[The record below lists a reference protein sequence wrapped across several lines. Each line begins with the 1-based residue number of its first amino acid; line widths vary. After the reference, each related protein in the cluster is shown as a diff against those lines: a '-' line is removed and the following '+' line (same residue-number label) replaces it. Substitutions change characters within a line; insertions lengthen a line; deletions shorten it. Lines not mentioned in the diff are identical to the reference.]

1 MFIWVH
7 LPAHDVT
14 MVDVDT
20 ALKSAA
26 IDRRKA
32 KKGRDSSKPKRPG
45 GSVGVEP
52 FDPEVFRTKE
62 VADTYSMWLVL
73 IGSILTALLMRFA
86 IMPGMGEPGPLLWL
100 LPLSLVLILPTL
112 HRLILPDEI
121 SDLYT
126 GGNWF
131 RAGMLWIFTWL
142 SISII
147 LVNPPLADISAPE
160 AADVRLVFDEGEESE
175 DLIARL
181 DRVGNDIDISI
192 EAGQS
197 EGSMWLLLDVRDNV
211 AVDDCSIIVQLV
223 KNEQVL
229 LNSTINGANTT
240 AIAAYDDLVSGN
252 RSIVSIVDEGSWS
265 NPDMKLWRPTD
276 VGIAVDL
283 GVFDTGTYEL
293 RYRIDQPGD
302 PWPLTTGDTV
312 YKIQILPSQ

>member
-7 LPAHDVT
+7 VPAHHVT
-14 MVDVDT
+14 MVNVDT

-32 KKGRDSSKPKRPG
+32 KKDRDSSKPKRPG

-73 IGSILTALLMRFA
+73 IGSVLTALLMRFA

-211 AVDDCSIIVQLV
+211 AVEDCSITVQLV

-229 LNSTINGANTT
+229 LNSTINGANAT
-240 AIAAYDDLVSGN
+240 AIAAYEDLVSEN

>member
-1 MFIWVH
+1 
-7 LPAHDVT
+7 

-26 IDRRKA
+26 IDRRKT
-32 KKGRDSSKPKRPG
+32 KKDRDSSKPKRPG

-73 IGSILTALLMRFA
+73 IGSVLTALIMRFLV
-86 IMPGMGEPGPLLWL
+86 MPGMGEPGPLLWL

-112 HRLILPDEI
+112 HRLILPDEV

-175 DLIARL
+175 DLVARL

-192 EAGQS
+192 ETGQS

-211 AVDDCSIIVQLV
+211 AVEDCSITVQLV

-229 LNSTINGANTT
+229 LNSTINGANGT
-240 AIAAYDDLVSGN
+240 AITAYDDLVSAN
-252 RSIVSIVDEGSWS
+252 RSIVSIIDGGSYS
-265 NPDMKLWRPTD
+265 DPGMKLWRSTD
-276 VGIAVDL
+276 VGVAVNL
-283 GVFDTGTYEL
+283 GAFDTGTYEL

-302 PWPLTTGDTV
+302 PWPLTTGDSV

>member
-1 MFIWVH
+1 MWVH
-7 LPAHDVT
+7 LPVHDVP

-26 IDRRKA
+26 IDRRKT
-32 KKGRDSSKPKRPG
+32 KKDRDSSKPKRPG

-73 IGSILTALLMRFA
+73 IGSVLTALIMRFLV
-86 IMPGMGEPGPLLWL
+86 MPGMGEPGPLLWL

-175 DLIARL
+175 DLVARL

-192 EAGQS
+192 ETGQS

-211 AVDDCSIIVQLV
+211 AVEDCSITVQLV

-229 LNSTINGANTT
+229 LNSTINGANGT
-240 AIAAYDDLVSGN
+240 AITAYDDLVSAN
-252 RSIVSIVDEGSWS
+252 RSIVSIIDGGSYS
-265 NPDMKLWRPTD
+265 DPGMKLWRSTD
-276 VGIAVDL
+276 VGVAVNL
-283 GVFDTGTYEL
+283 GAFDTGTYEL

-302 PWPLTTGDTV
+302 PWPLTTGDSV

>member
-7 LPAHDVT
+7 RPVRDVP

-32 KKGRDSSKPKRPG
+32 KKNRDSSKPKRPG
-45 GSVGVEP
+45 GSVGIEP

-73 IGSILTALLMRFA
+73 IGSVLTALIMRFLV
-86 IMPGMGEPGPLLWL
+86 MPGMGEPGPLLWL

-147 LVNPPLADISAPE
+147 LVNPPLADISPPE
-160 AADVRLVFDEGEESE
+160 AADISLVFDEGEESE
-175 DLIARL
+175 DLVARL
-181 DRVGNDIDISI
+181 DRSGNDIDISI
-192 EAGQS
+192 ETGQS

-211 AVDDCSIIVQLV
+211 AVEDCSITVQLV

-229 LNSTINGANTT
+229 LNSTINGTDQNAISGYDNLAN
-240 AIAAYDDLVSGN
+240 GN
-252 RSIVSIVDEGSWS
+252 RSIVSILDAPLFNRATGDGS
-265 NPDMKLWRPTD
+265 RITD
-276 VGIAVDL
+276 VGFAVNL
-283 GVFDTGTYEL
+283 GTFDTGTYEL
-293 RYRIDQPGD
+293 RYKIDQQGD
-302 PWPLTTGDTV
+302 PWPLTTGDAV
-312 YKIQILPSQ
+312 YKIQISPS

>member
-7 LPAHDVT
+7 RPVRDVP

-32 KKGRDSSKPKRPG
+32 KKNRDSSKPKRPG
-45 GSVGVEP
+45 GSVGIEP

-73 IGSILTALLMRFA
+73 IGSVLTAFIMRFLV
-86 IMPGMGEPGPLLWL
+86 MPGMGEPGPLLWL

-147 LVNPPLADISAPE
+147 LVNPPLADISPPE
-160 AADVRLVFDEGEESE
+160 AADISLVFDEGEESE
-175 DLIARL
+175 DLVARL
-181 DRVGNDIDISI
+181 DRSGNDIDISI
-192 EAGQS
+192 ETGQS

-211 AVDDCSIIVQLV
+211 AVEDCSITVQLV

-229 LNSTINGANTT
+229 LNSTINGTDQN
-240 AIAAYDDLVSGN
+240 AISGYDNLVNGN
-252 RSIVSIVDEGSWS
+252 RSIVSILDAPLFNRATGDGS
-265 NPDMKLWRPTD
+265 RITD
-276 VGIAVDL
+276 VGFAVNL
-283 GVFDTGTYEL
+283 GIFDTGTYEL
-293 RYRIDQPGD
+293 RYKIDQQGD
-302 PWPLTTGDTV
+302 PWPLTTGDAV
-312 YKIQILPSQ
+312 YKIQISPS

>member
-1 MFIWVH
+1 
-7 LPAHDVT
+7 
-14 MVDVDT
+14 
-20 ALKSAA
+20 
-26 IDRRKA
+26 
-32 KKGRDSSKPKRPG
+32 
-45 GSVGVEP
+45 
-52 FDPEVFRTKE
+52 
-62 VADTYSMWLVL
+62 MWLVL
-73 IGSILTALLMRFA
+73 IGSVLTALLMRFA

-211 AVDDCSIIVQLV
+211 AVEDCSITVQLV

-229 LNSTINGANTT
+229 LNSTINGANAT
-240 AIAAYDDLVSGN
+240 AIAAYEDLVSEN

>member
-1 MFIWVH
+1 MWVH
-7 LPAHDVT
+7 LPVHDVP

-26 IDRRKA
+26 IDRRKT
-32 KKGRDSSKPKRPG
+32 KKDRDSSKPKRPG

-73 IGSILTALLMRFA
+73 IGSVLTALIMRFLV
-86 IMPGMGEPGPLLWL
+86 MPGMGEPGPLLWL

-147 LVNPPLADISAPE
+147 LVNPPLADISPPE

-175 DLIARL
+175 DLVARL

-192 EAGQS
+192 ETGQS

-211 AVDDCSIIVQLV
+211 AVEDCSITVQLV

-229 LNSTINGANTT
+229 LNSTINGANGT
-240 AIAAYDDLVSGN
+240 AISAYDDLVSAN
-252 RSIVSIVDEGSWS
+252 RSIVSIIDGGSYS
-265 NPDMKLWRPTD
+265 DPGMKLWRSTD
-276 VGIAVDL
+276 VGVAVDL
-283 GVFDTGTYEL
+283 GAFDTGTYEL

-302 PWPLTTGDTV
+302 PWPLTTGDSV

>member
-1 MFIWVH
+1 MWVH
-7 LPAHDVT
+7 LPVHDVP

-26 IDRRKA
+26 IDRRKT
-32 KKGRDSSKPKRPG
+32 KKDRDSSKPKRPG

-73 IGSILTALLMRFA
+73 IGSVLTALIMRFLV
-86 IMPGMGEPGPLLWL
+86 MPGMGEPGPLLWL

-147 LVNPPLADISAPE
+147 LVNPPLADISPPE

-175 DLIARL
+175 DLVARL

-192 EAGQS
+192 ETGQS

-211 AVDDCSIIVQLV
+211 AVEDCSITVQLV

-229 LNSTINGANTT
+229 LNSTINGANGT
-240 AIAAYDDLVSGN
+240 AISAYDDLVSAN
-252 RSIVSIVDEGSWS
+252 RSIVSIIDGGSHS
-265 NPDMKLWRPTD
+265 DPGMKLWRSTD
-276 VGIAVDL
+276 VGVAVDL
-283 GVFDTGTYEL
+283 GAFDTGTYEL

-302 PWPLTTGDTV
+302 PWPLTTGDSV

>member
-1 MFIWVH
+1 MWVH
-7 LPAHDVT
+7 LPVHDVP

-26 IDRRKA
+26 IDRRKT
-32 KKGRDSSKPKRPG
+32 KKDRDSSKPKRPG

-73 IGSILTALLMRFA
+73 IGSVLTALIMRFLV
-86 IMPGMGEPGPLLWL
+86 MPGMGEPGPLLWL

-147 LVNPPLADISAPE
+147 LVNPPLADISPPE

-175 DLIARL
+175 DLVARL

-192 EAGQS
+192 ETGQS

-211 AVDDCSIIVQLV
+211 AVEDCSITVQLV

-229 LNSTINGANTT
+229 LNSTINGANGT
-240 AIAAYDDLVSGN
+240 AISAYDDLVSAN
-252 RSIVSIVDEGSWS
+252 RSIVSIIDGGSYS
-265 NPDMKLWRPTD
+265 DPGMKLWRSTD
-276 VGIAVDL
+276 VGVAVDL
-283 GVFDTGTYEL
+283 GAFDTV
-293 RYRIDQPGD
+293 PMN
-302 PWPLTTGDTV
+302 
-312 YKIQILPSQ
+312 